1 MLIFEI
7 GKSLL
12 LGSAAAALED
22 MLAYT
27 LLLGYLLYLP
37 AADASLAALMALLPM
52 DLTHEGAGWKK
63 LTWLGLVSAFWRVRT
78 LPGFSSRFFSEG
90 P

>member
-1 MLIFEI
+1 MMMI

-52 DLTHEGAGWKK
+52 DLTHEARRCGLEKVDLAWTCLGVLAG
-63 LTWLGLVSAFWRVRT
+63 SN
-78 LPGFSSRFFSEG
+78 SSRF
-90 P
+90 